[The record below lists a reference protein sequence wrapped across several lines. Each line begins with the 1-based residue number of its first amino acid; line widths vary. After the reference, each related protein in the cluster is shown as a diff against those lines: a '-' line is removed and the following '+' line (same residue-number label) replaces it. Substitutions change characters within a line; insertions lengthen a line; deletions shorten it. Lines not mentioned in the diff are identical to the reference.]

1 MYTVNELVALLEE
14 TRPPKPLLVYH
25 PKFHAPK
32 YIVDSVTELTGKF
45 HPPPFSAEEWKA
57 IQAAKVAADKNEEQT
72 RADEV
77 FPNLLIGNQVVFGW
91 CSFFKPADWQLD
103 GFQLVFFKYF
113 QTCRLAT
120 RWQQRTRN
128 IWQIRG

>member
-1 MYTVNELVALLEE
+1 MPVVSLIEIVVQFRIGNMNTTVNELVALLQE

-32 YIVDSVTELTGKF
+32 YIVDSVTKLTGKF
-45 HPPPFSAEEWKA
+45 HPPPFTADEWKA

-77 FPNLLIGNQVVFGW
+77 FPNLLIGNQV
-91 CSFFKPADWQLD
+91 
-103 GFQLVFFKYF
+103 GFLYF
-113 QTCRLAT
+113 
-120 RWQQRTRN
+120 
-128 IWQIRG
+128 